1 MNCDPLTVSVG
12 LHTAFI
18 IKYNFSKK
26 WTWLMQKYRITPKQ
40 GIYTRR
46 QTGDW
51 GKKTK
56 KPNSQSGEK
65 GAALSPPRVK
75 QPTLV
80 LVTERMSSFFLSNVE
95 TKAFLQQE

>member
-1 MNCDPLTVSVG
+1 
-12 LHTAFI
+12 
-18 IKYNFSKK
+18 
-26 WTWLMQKYRITPKQ
+26 MQKYRITPKQ

-80 LVTERMSSFFLSNVE
+80 LVTAFFLSNVE